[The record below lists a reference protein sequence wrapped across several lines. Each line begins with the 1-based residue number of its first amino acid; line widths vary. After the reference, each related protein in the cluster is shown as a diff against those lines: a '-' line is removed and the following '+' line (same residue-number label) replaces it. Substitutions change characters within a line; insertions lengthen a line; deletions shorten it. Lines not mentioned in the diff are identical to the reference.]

1 MIAIYNTHMNDVLM
15 LIVGDNQGEKL
26 TATRKNNV
34 ARVTRQDTG
43 EVVAWN
49 FFEATALFPVNGNGQ
64 VSLSDADVAH
74 LNTEM
79 KAAGFEEQ
87 LMNDQE
93 PKFVVGEIVEMVAHP
108 DSDHLNIAQVSIG
121 QDQVVQIVAGAP
133 NARVGMKTIVVLPG
147 AMMPNGA
154 LIFAGQLRGVPS
166 FGMMASP
173 RELALPNAPQKR
185 GIIELAP
192 SEVAGTAFSP
202 AQHWHK

>member
-26 TATRKNNV
+26 TATRINNV
-34 ARVTRQDTG
+34 ARVTCQDTG

-49 FFEATALFPVNGNGQ
+49 FFEVAALFPVQGNGQ
-64 VSLSDADVAH
+64 VSLSDAEVAL

-79 KAAGFEEQ
+79 KTAGFKEQ
-87 LMNDQE
+87 LINDQE
-93 PKFVVGEIVEMVAHP
+93 PKFVVGEIMEMVAHP
-108 DSDHLNIAQVSIG
+108 DSDHLNIAQVNIG
-121 QDQVVQIVAGAP
+121 NDQVVQIVAGAP

-192 SEVAGTAFSP
+192 SEVPGTAFSP